1 MVTEESYGRTL
12 TPPAPTTAR
21 QVALDLVG
29 AVLRRKR
36 PLDESIED
44 HPAMPELPARDRA
57 FARLLVAT
65 VLRRLG
71 QIDAL
76 IGDCLNTPLAPRAAI
91 VHDILRLGIAQLLF
105 LRTPP
110 HAAVATSVDL
120 AHARGFLTHKG
131 LVHAVLRRVST
142 EGAGRVD
149 QHDPAPLNTPTWL
162 SDLCSL
168 GYSQDQAR
176 AIAVANL

>member
-1 MVTEESYGRTL
+1 MATADPYGRTL

-21 QVALDLVG
+21 QVDLDLVG

-36 PLDESIED
+36 PLDDAIED
-44 HPAMPELPARDRA
+44 HPAMPELAVRDRA

-76 IGDCLNTPLAPRAAI
+76 IADCLNTPLAPRAAI
-91 VHDILRLGIAQLLF
+91 VQDILRLGISQLMF

-120 AHARGFLTHKG
+120 AHQRGLLSHKG
-131 LVHAVLRRVST
+131 LVNAVLRRLSVDRKSTRLNSSHVSI
-142 EGAGRVD
+142 
-149 QHDPAPLNTPTWL
+149 
-162 SDLCSL
+162 S
-168 GYSQDQAR
+168 Y
-176 AIAVANL
+176 AVFCLKK